1 MGGCHGEFEARIRSL
16 DFIARCLHRSG
27 QWNAA
32 LAVLDDDDLL
42 DDAGDGKGDGDEV
55 CRRFGPLRAE
65 ILVDRCF
72 WTLDDPS
79 SARAAVDLLDP
90 ATSMGQY
97 LRAQLAYQR
106 ILFDRGRLAADQETA
121 ESGFRAAVGDDGLQG
136 WAIFY
141 LGVVAD
147 NVNVDPG
154 TALRA
159 YDAALDVARRQGDLL
174 LESYVLRHLAA
185 HTIEQ
190 DPSRGVHLLRR
201 SLHLRSA
208 LGARPQVAAAM
219 AALADALPIGPEQ
232 DTLRDAAH
240 AVATELGLTWVK
252 HALSLA

>member
-1 MGGCHGEFEARIRSL
+1 VGGCHGEFEARIRSL
-16 DFIARCLHRSG
+16 DFAARCLHRSG
-27 QWNAA
+27 QWDTA

-42 DDAGDGKGDGDEV
+42 DDAGEGEG
-55 CRRFGPLRAE
+55 RRFGPLRAE

-90 ATSMGQY
+90 TTSMGQY

-121 ESGFRAAVGDDGLQG
+121 ESGFRAAVGDDVLHG

-159 YDAALDVARRQGDLL
+159 YDAALDAALRQGDLL

-190 DPSRGVHLLRR
+190 DSSRGVHLLRR

-240 AVATELGLTWVK
+240 AVASELGLTWVMYT
-252 HALSLA
+252 LSQAD